1 MSSPELEK
9 KRRESSSSDPELARN
24 EKVVGDESQEGT
36 LHRGLKARQVS
47 RPYTFHP
54 FDLYLE

>member
-9 KRRESSSSDPELARN
+9 KQRESSSSNPELARN
-24 EKVVGDESQEGT
+24 EQVVDDESQEGT

-47 RPYTFHP
+47 WPYTFHDL
-54 FDLYLE
+54 DLYLE